1 MRNSMN
7 GNLQFT
13 PRALSENESVF
24 VVLKPWS
31 STAWIRFEDQENVA
45 EEEEE
50 EEGNLSSFIP
60 GK

>member
-24 VVLKPWS
+24 RRFETWS

-45 EEEEE
+45 AGEE